1 MNDTIKTLTETT
13 RGPVVTAAHAA
24 YDDARALPRAQV
36 PLALLMDQRAHT
48 LHLALRPPQNER
60 RSFDGDGRSRG
71 VIEVELILAER

>member
-1 MNDTIKTLTETT
+1 MI
-13 RGPVVTAAHAA
+13 AARSDRA
-24 YDDARALPRAQV
+24 YDHVRALPRAQV